1 MALLGALEATGR
13 GRRECRQKGRL
24 VKKRRI
30 DQHGV
35 RGRGKGADFRVEYCV
50 DA

>member
-1 MALLGALEATGR
+1 MSVDRRGGDGLG
-13 GRRECRQKGRL
+13 L

-35 RGRGKGADFRVEYCV
+35 RGRGKGADFRVECRV

>member
-1 MALLGALEATGR
+1 MSVDRRGGDGLG
-13 GRRECRQKGRL
+13 L
-24 VKKRRI
+24 VKKRCI

-35 RGRGKGADFRVEYCV
+35 RGRGKGADLRVECRV